1 MPEAMKTIIAVLIV
15 IGLAVGA
22 AAVYQR
28 YDSHM
33 TEVSAASRDWPSV
46 SGLITRSNLEARRT
60 GTGSRRR
67 VEHDVEISYEY
78 VVEGAVY
85 RNDVVR
91 FDQQNLPLKSK
102 ELLVSSHPVG
112 KKVTVYYNPDKP
124 KQSVLVRGSYP

>member
-1 MPEAMKTIIAVLIV
+1 MPEALKTVIVLV
-15 IGLAVGA
+15 VLVGLVAGGGFL
-22 AAVYQR
+22 YQR

-33 TEVSAASRDWPSV
+33 TDVSAASTAWPSV

-78 VVEGAVY
+78 VVDGAVY

-91 FDQQNLPLKSK
+91 FDQQNLTLKNK
-102 ELLVSSHPVG
+102 QLLVSSHPVG
-112 KKVTVYYNPDKP
+112 KKVTVYYNPDRP
-124 KQSVLVRGSYP
+124 KQSVLVQGSYQ